1 MQAYKKEMAQ
11 LAETATTLMENMS
24 DKPST
29 FTSATHVEHIRA
41 MFKVTVDGVSL
52 RKTVSPGQDFPQHLV
67 ARFNFLSLP

>member
-1 MQAYKKEMAQ
+1 MYWSVSEKQRMQAYKKEMAQ

-41 MFKVTVDGVSL
+41 MFKVNID
-52 RKTVSPGQDFPQHLV
+52 
-67 ARFNFLSLP
+67 

>member
-41 MFKVTVDGVSL
+41 MFQVNVDGVSL
-52 RKTVSPGQDFPQHLV
+52 RRT
-67 ARFNFLSLP
+67 